1 MTGFS
6 LPTGSDDMS
15 NTSVILKLS
24 GGDALSAFRA
34 QRLLPVLRAAA
45 PGVTAVSASYVH
57 FVASTRELTAD
68 EIQRLEALLDYG
80 DPAKADA
87 EGTEFLTV
95 PRLGTISPWASKATD
110 IVHNCGI
117 DAVERIERGVSYR
130 VAGTM
135 TDAEKT
141 AVAKCLFDR
150 MTETVLADGTDP
162 AVLFTDVPGK
172 PMAVVD
178 VKAGG
183 RAALEK
189 ANGEMGLALSEDEIA
204 YLVEAFTKQGRNPTD
219 VELMMFAQANSE
231 HCRHKI
237 FNAEF
242 TIDGVKQEKTL
253 FGMIRETHKKS
264 PRGTII
270 AYSDNA
276 AVFEGPTVPRLY
288 TRPTAEDPVGSV
300 FTERLE
306 PVHTVF
312 KVETHNHPTAICP
325 FPGAS
330 TGSGGEIRDEGATG
344 RGAKPKAGLCGFT
357 VSALHLPDAPQTW
370 ENDSNT
376 VTGEKTDAVY
386 GAPSRIAT
394 PLSIMTEGPIGA
406 AAFNNE
412 FGRPNILGYFRAFEA
427 HIGAERYGYHKPIML
442 AGGIGNIRDDQTAKQ
457 TLPSGTLMIVL
468 GGPGMRIGLGGGA
481 ASSMTTGSNA
491 ESLDFDSV
499 QRGNP
504 EMERRAQ
511 EVIDRCW
518 ASGAENP
525 ILAIHD
531 VGAGGL
537 SNAMPELA
545 DLSGHGAH
553 LSLAKVPVE
562 EKGMSPLEVW
572 CNESQERYVIAIAPD
587 KLATFDAFCKRERC
601 PYAVLGRIS
610 DDDELIVEGRD
621 GEERA
626 VDMPMDVLLGKPP
639 RMHRD
644 VKSVKAEF
652 KPFNPGM
659 LTVADA
665 VKAVLKHPTV
675 ANKSFLISIGDRS
688 VGGLISRD
696 QYVGPWQVPVADCA
710 VTNVNFTGFNGEAMA
725 MGERTPVAVLD
736 SAAASRMAVA
746 EAVTNITAADIDPA
760 LVKLSANWMAACGAA
775 GEDVRLYEAVK
786 AASVYCQAAGLAIP
800 VGKDSC
806 SMKTAWTEG
815 EEKKAVTSPVSL
827 IVSAAAP
834 VKDVRLTLTPEMR
847 RDIDSVIAVFDL
859 AGGRARM
866 GASILAQVAQSFGDE
881 APDAPEAEKL
891 LRFVKLIRK
900 LTLAGC
906 VKAYHDKSD
915 GGLAATLAEMMFAT
929 HKGVTVNLDSL
940 IDGAKDSLAV
950 MTALFNEEIGAAVQ
964 IPRDR
969 LADVEAQV
977 AAAGLTDAFHVIG
990 SINEDD
996 AFVVNAGGTN
1006 FVNEKRTDLMK
1017 AWSEVSHEIARRR
1030 DNPACADS
1038 EFNVACGTE
1047 HAGLYV
1053 KTTFNSEEHPA
1064 GPYIHSGHAK
1074 PKLAVLREQGV
1085 NSQMEMAAAFTR
1097 AGFEVW
1103 DVHMTDLLTG
1113 RVTLEGFKGLAAAG
1127 GFSYGDVLGAGGGWA
1142 KTILFN
1148 ERLSEMFGEFFA
1160 RPDTFSLGV
1169 CNGCQMLSRLK
1180 SLIPGAE
1187 AWPKFV
1193 RNRSEQFEA
1202 RLVQVKIEE
1211 SPSIFFAGM
1220 AGSSMPIVNSH
1231 GEGRVEWYRPEDAA
1245 KALVAARYVDSRGVP
1260 TETYPLNPNGS
1271 VGGVTS
1277 LTTTDGRA
1285 TIIMPHPE
1293 RTHRSVQMS
1302 WHPRAMGEL
1311 SPWMRMFENARIWV
1325 G

>member
-135 TDAEKT
+135 TDAEKA

-572 CNESQERYVIAIAPD
+572 CNESQERYVIAIAPE

-644 VKSVKAEF
+644 VKSVKADF

-950 MTALFNEEIGAAVQ
+950 MTSLFNEEIGAVVQ

-977 AAAGLTDAFHVIG
+977 SAAGLTDAFHVIG

>member
-34 QRLLPVLRAAA
+34 QRLLPVLKAAA

-135 TDAEKT
+135 TDAEKA

-288 TRPTAEDPVGSV
+288 TRPTAEDPAGSV

-394 PLSIMTEGPIGA
+394 PLTIMTEGPIGA

-545 DLSGHGAH
+545 DLSGHGAQ

-572 CNESQERYVIAIAPD
+572 CNESQERYVIAIAPE

-610 DDDELIVEGRD
+610 DDNELIVEGRD

-644 VKSVKAEF
+644 VKSVKADF

-915 GGLAATLAEMMFAT
+915 GGLAATLSEMMFAT

-969 LADVEAQV
+969 LADVESQV
-977 AAAGLTDAFHVIG
+977 TAAGLVDAFHVIG
-990 SINEDD
+990 SINVDD

-1030 DNPACADS
+1030 DNPECADS

-1231 GEGRVEWYRPEDAA
+1231 GEGRVEWYKPEDAA

>member
-34 QRLLPVLRAAA
+34 QRLLPVLKAAA

-135 TDAEKT
+135 TDDEKA

-288 TRPTAEDPVGSV
+288 TRPTAEDPAGSV

-394 PLSIMTEGPIGA
+394 PLTIMTEGPIGA

-545 DLSGHGAH
+545 DLSGHGAQ

-572 CNESQERYVIAIAPD
+572 CNESQERYVIAIAPE

-610 DDDELIVEGRD
+610 DDNELIVEGRD

-644 VKSVKAEF
+644 VKSVKADF

-915 GGLAATLAEMMFAT
+915 GGLAATLSEMMFAT

-969 LADVEAQV
+969 LADVESQV
-977 AAAGLTDAFHVIG
+977 TAAGLVDAFHVIG

-1030 DNPACADS
+1030 DNPECADS

-1231 GEGRVEWYRPEDAA
+1231 GEGRVEWYKPEDAA

>member
-34 QRLLPVLRAAA
+34 QRLLPVLKAAA

-57 FVASTRELTAD
+57 FVALTRELTAD

-135 TDAEKT
+135 TDAEKA

-394 PLSIMTEGPIGA
+394 PLTIMTEGPIGA

-572 CNESQERYVIAIAPD
+572 CNESQERYVIAIAPE
-587 KLATFDAFCKRERC
+587 KLVTFDAFCKRERC

-610 DDDELIVEGRD
+610 DDNELIVEGRD

-644 VKSVKAEF
+644 VKSVKADF

-915 GGLAATLAEMMFAT
+915 GGLAATLTEMMFAT

-977 AAAGLTDAFHVIG
+977 SAAGLTDAFHVIG

-1006 FVNEKRTDLMK
+1006 FVNEKRTNLMK

-1277 LTTTDGRA
+1277 LTTADGRA

>member
-1 MTGFS
+1 M
-6 LPTGSDDMS
+6 
-15 NTSVILKLS
+15 
-24 GGDALSAFRA
+24 
-34 QRLLPVLRAAA
+34 
-45 PGVTAVSASYVH
+45 
-57 FVASTRELTAD
+57 
-68 EIQRLEALLDYG
+68 
-80 DPAKADA
+80 
-87 EGTEFLTV
+87 
-95 PRLGTISPWASKATD
+95 
-110 IVHNCGI
+110 
-117 DAVERIERGVSYR
+117 
-130 VAGTM
+130 
-135 TDAEKT
+135 
-141 AVAKCLFDR
+141 
-150 MTETVLADGTDP
+150 
-162 AVLFTDVPGK
+162 
-172 PMAVVD
+172 
-178 VKAGG
+178 
-183 RAALEK
+183 
-189 ANGEMGLALSEDEIA
+189 
-204 YLVEAFTKQGRNPTD
+204 
-219 VELMMFAQANSE
+219 
-231 HCRHKI
+231 
-237 FNAEF
+237 
-242 TIDGVKQEKTL
+242 
-253 FGMIRETHKKS
+253 
-264 PRGTII
+264 
-270 AYSDNA
+270 
-276 AVFEGPTVPRLY
+276 
-288 TRPTAEDPVGSV
+288 
-300 FTERLE
+300 
-306 PVHTVF
+306 
-312 KVETHNHPTAICP
+312 
-325 FPGAS
+325 
-330 TGSGGEIRDEGATG
+330 
-344 RGAKPKAGLCGFT
+344 
-357 VSALHLPDAPQTW
+357 
-370 ENDSNT
+370 
-376 VTGEKTDAVY
+376 
-386 GAPSRIAT
+386 
-394 PLSIMTEGPIGA
+394 
-406 AAFNNE
+406 
-412 FGRPNILGYFRAFEA
+412 
-427 HIGAERYGYHKPIML
+427 
-442 AGGIGNIRDDQTAKQ
+442 
-457 TLPSGTLMIVL
+457 
-468 GGPGMRIGLGGGA
+468 
-481 ASSMTTGSNA
+481 
-491 ESLDFDSV
+491 
-499 QRGNP
+499 
-504 EMERRAQ
+504 
-511 EVIDRCW
+511 
-518 ASGAENP
+518 
-525 ILAIHD
+525 
-531 VGAGGL
+531 
-537 SNAMPELA
+537 
-545 DLSGHGAH
+545 
-553 LSLAKVPVE
+553 
-562 EKGMSPLEVW
+562 
-572 CNESQERYVIAIAPD
+572 
-587 KLATFDAFCKRERC
+587 
-601 PYAVLGRIS
+601 
-610 DDDELIVEGRD
+610 
-621 GEERA
+621 
-626 VDMPMDVLLGKPP
+626 
-639 RMHRD
+639 
-644 VKSVKAEF
+644 
-652 KPFNPGM
+652 
-659 LTVADA
+659 
-665 VKAVLKHPTV
+665 
-675 ANKSFLISIGDRS
+675 
-688 VGGLISRD
+688 
-696 QYVGPWQVPVADCA
+696 ADCA

-736 SAAASRMAVA
+736 SAAASRMTVA

-1231 GEGRVEWYRPEDAA
+1231 GEGRVEWYQPEDAA

>member
-276 AVFEGPTVPRLY
+276 AVFEGSTVPRLY

-357 VSALHLPDAPQTW
+357 VSALHLPDAPQSW

-610 DDDELIVEGRD
+610 DDNELIVEGRD

-644 VKSVKAEF
+644 VKSVKADF